1 MYFTDPEYNRF
12 LPNAP
17 NFRQPSIGQLGQAK
31 QRAAARRG
39 GTPNAPEVNDEPMP
53 AGPTRIAGGSGIEG
67 SSAALRQSFERNPVI
82 PNPGPVMRSVQGTI
96 GGGRQQP
103 GPPRIAAFDP
113 AMLPPNEAFGFGV
126 PSAVA
131 SADAAPEPIATP
143 AASGWDAYEQ
153 SAIANSRTPTTPA
166 ITGATAAA
174 APAPRPAAPPEPEAP
189 ASHGSFDAE
198 NRGFTPGTAAPAEE
212 ASGSGITQ
220 SGNSFSGVGKPTDDR
235 GAPYGSDLNP
245 DVYRQQYR
253 AMQEQERADEGQK
266 IAAMRGE
273 ANRAQAWQDRQTAEN
288 EARVARWRATNG
300 ADMVLAPE
308 NSGYDEQRRAI
319 VADAIQKTRAEEAA
333 KGNVYA
339 TTSDLGRI
347 ATARNPIAE
356 GAIQSDSANRALMTQ
371 QAVANQREGRPLMR
385 EEARQRIAGMD
396 IANKIGG
403 LQLEGFEREA
413 AMLRDLQNTTNPDE
427 YQKKVS
433 ALLQLRGKE
442 SGKDRYIQIDIP
454 GPPDAMG
461 NSKPMRGIFDVTTGK
476 IIAGNEAAA
485 PPEQERERAMQLV
498 KAGKMTRDEAN
509 ARLRAAKIPT
519 I

>member
-1 MYFTDPEYNRF
+1 MYPTDPEYNRF
-12 LPNAP
+12 IPNAP
-17 NFRQPSIGQLGQAK
+17 NFRQPSIGQIGQAK

-53 AGPTRIAGGSGIEG
+53 AGPTRIAGGPDLTG
-67 SSAALRQSFERNPVI
+67 SSAALRQSFERNSVI
-82 PNPGPVMRSVQGTI
+82 PNPGPVTRSVQGTI

-113 AMLPPNEAFGFGV
+113 NALTPSEAVGFGV
-126 PSAVA
+126 RPGGSLGDEVT
-131 SADAAPEPIATP
+131 APEAP
-143 AASGWDAYEQ
+143 AASGWEAYEQ
-153 SAIANSRTPTTPA
+153 SAIANSRTPATPA

-174 APAPRPAAPPEPEAP
+174 APAPRPAAPPEPKAP
-189 ASHGSFDAE
+189 AGYGTSDTE
-198 NRGFTPGTAAPAEE
+198 NRGFTPAIAAPAEE
-212 ASGSGITQ
+212 AGGAGITR
-220 SGNSFSGVGKPTDDR
+220 SGNSFSGVGKPTDDQ

-273 ANRAQAWQDRQTAEN
+273 ANRAQAWQDRQAAEN

-319 VADAIQKTRAEEAA
+319 VADAIQKTRAEEVA

-371 QAVANQREGRPLMR
+371 QAVANQREGRPLLK
-385 EEARQRIAGMD
+385 EESRQRIAGMD
-396 IANKIGG
+396 IANKIGD
-403 LQLEGFEREA
+403 LQLEGIEREA
-413 AMLRDLQNTTNPDE
+413 AMLRDLQNTTDPGE